1 MLRLKRRRLF
11 RNRQR
16 LRRHRKREMAN
27 NRTNGVLMPVING
40 EIGRRLAS
48 SSASWEN

>member
-27 NRTNGVLMPVING
+27 NRANGVLMPVING
-40 EIGRRLAS
+40 EIGPTTGAS
-48 SSASWEN
+48 SSAS